1 MYAERSGMA
10 YVVTKGTTMSS
21 RQKVSSKI
29 PRKRWG
35 GVVENKRI
43 CGGFC
48 EKLGMGLEVG
58 FRYYVNTSV
67 VVCCHNNEIEYRHK
81 NYFGFGRDI
90 VLAQSCWWGCKL
102 YSRYIWREDSRTVA
116 LRRRIMTYTIV

>member
-10 YVVTKGTTMSS
+10 YVVTKVTTMSS

-35 GVVENKRI
+35 VVENKKI

-48 EKLGMGLEVG
+48 EKLGMGLGVG

-67 VVCCHNNEIEYRHK
+67 VVCCNNNES
-81 NYFGFGRDI
+81 
-90 VLAQSCWWGCKL
+90 Q
-102 YSRYIWREDSRTVA
+102 IWRQDTQCQA
-116 LRRRIMTYTIV
+116 LQRLHMHI